1 MTLLERFLK
10 YISIDTKSD
19 PSKKTTPSSK
29 GQLELAKVLV
39 KELNDLNAD
48 DIYFDEN
55 NCYVYAK
62 IKGNDELP
70 KIGFISHLD
79 TSPDAS
85 GNDIDPRIINNYN
98 GKNIKLNSN
107 IKLKVNDNKDLKN
120 HVGKTLIT
128 TRGDTLLG
136 ADDKAGV
143 AEIMQMIE
151 TIKNTEINHGDIYV
165 CFTPDEEIGN
175 GTLNLDYEKFS
186 PDFAYTVDGSTVGE
200 LSYENFNAATVKID
214 IKGINTHTGTAKGKM
229 INAIQLATMI
239 NSLLPNERPEN
250 TEGYEGFY
258 HLQDLSG
265 DVSKAHMKYL
275 IRDFDQDNFAKRKL
289 ILHEIIKRLN
299 KKYNDCIE
307 MNIKDTYYNMGNVIS
322 KNSDVITETK
332 RAIKDCGIEP
342 LIKPI
347 RGGTD
352 GARITQNGIL
362 CPNIGT
368 GGHNFHSIYEY
379 VTLEDMEKSVEI
391 LVSIIKR
398 FSNSKEK
405 TIN

>member
-19 PSKKTTPSSK
+19 PSKKTTPSTK